1 METTTQHRW
10 VLQVDDKAV
19 TERFFH
25 TDKRCPR
32 LLPEK
37 NLSGGR
43 TLTGSGLDPGPD
55 MWDPKQVHLD
65 LSDRECA
72 ILGAEKCSSCDQRDQ
87 MAPVNDVLRQWHQEM
102 VDRVPPGPP
111 TDEALD
117 GLRLMLDAAGYKI
130 VTAAEARPA

>member
-1 METTTQHRW
+1 
-10 VLQVDDKAV
+10 
-19 TERFFH
+19 
-25 TDKRCPR
+25 
-32 LLPEK
+32 
-37 NLSGGR
+37 
-43 TLTGSGLDPGPD
+43 